1 MLYSVSSSRPHDTGA
16 AEVEGH
22 LLGLRPDETQD
33 TAAQGQGHAVPE
45 LYTVRSGD
53 TLSELARRFD
63 TDVSTLARLNGIA
76 NPNLIAVG
84 AHLRLPVNGTHQ
96 PSATRPFA
104 AGDGPQPVRG
114 LSEADYTAAARLLRV
129 DVASIKAVAEVEAR
143 GSGFLPSGRAKILFE
158 AHVFSART
166 GHRYDASHPGI
177 SSRRWNR
184 ALYGAGGEHQWQRF
198 EEAYRLDP
206 QAAMQSASWG
216 RFQIM
221 GFNHRAAGY
230 ASVQSFVVAM
240 QRSEGAQLQ
249 AFARFIEANP
259 SMHQALQR
267 HDWAAFARA
276 YNGPGYAQN
285 DYDTRIAAAYRRFAH

>member
-22 LLGLRPDETQD
+22 VQGLRPDEAQD
-33 TAAQGQGHAVPE
+33 ATAQGHGHAVPE

-114 LSEADYTAAARLLRV
+114 LSEADYAAAARLLRV

-166 GHRYDASHPGI
+166 GHRYDTSHPGI
-177 SSRRWNR
+177 SSPRWNR
-184 ALYGAGGEHQWQRF
+184 ALYGAGGEHQGQRF
-198 EEAYRLDP
+198 E
-206 QAAMQSASWG
+206 
-216 RFQIM
+216 
-221 GFNHRAAGY
+221 
-230 ASVQSFVVAM
+230 VA
-240 QRSEGAQLQ
+240 
-249 AFARFIEANP
+249 
-259 SMHQALQR
+259 
-267 HDWAAFARA
+267 
-276 YNGPGYAQN
+276 
-285 DYDTRIAAAYRRFAH
+285 